1 MRKLLPIISVG
12 FSIALLIASLIKV
25 EEVVEL
31 PKSNDKVIHAIAYF
45 VFTFLWFFT
54 FLISFKKSKSQAI
67 KITVIYSVIFG
78 IVIEVL
84 QQVTTQSRQ
93 ADYKDVLANITGT
106 LIAVLLINIITNLKV
121 KNN

>member
-1 MRKLLPIISVG
+1 MPKLLAIISVG
-12 FSIALLIASLIKV
+12 YSITLLVASLIKV

-31 PKSNDKVIHAIAYF
+31 PKSNDKVIHAIAYLI
-45 VFTFLWFFT
+45 FTSLWFMT
-54 FLISFKKSKSQAI
+54 FYISTKKSKTQAI
-67 KITVIYSVIFG
+67 KIAVICSVFFG

-84 QQVTTQSRQ
+84 QQLTTLTRQ
-93 ADYKDVLANITGT
+93 ADYKDVIANIIGT